1 MSNLETFRVRKNNP
15 LRVALSRLISFPWNL
30 KTQSDWKVFNK
41 TKREAIEPLLK
52 RKAQH
57 G

>member
-30 KTQSDWKVFNK
+30 KTQSDSKVFNK
-41 TKREAIEPLLK
+41 YKGKPWNPY
-52 RKAQH
+52 
-57 G
+57 